1 MILAIQFGGATEL
14 RPTDR
19 DLMTRLARRDPEALE
34 HLYDKHSRIIYAL
47 LVRIT
52 QHPASADELLQEV
65 FLRVWRNA
73 SAYQTSR
80 GALTPWL
87 LTMARNIAIDHLRS
101 KGEKQRRQ
109 EDVEETRLDFAPVRT
124 SARPAEEWLD
134 QRRMSEKVR
143 SLMDEFP
150 QSQRQALELAYF
162 EGMSQ
167 SEIARHLNEPLG
179 TVKTWI
185 RNGVLKLREKLEAV
199 S

>member
-1 MILAIQFGGATEL
+1 
-14 RPTDR
+14 
-19 DLMTRLARRDPEALE
+19 
-34 HLYDKHSRIIYAL
+34 
-47 LVRIT
+47 
-52 QHPASADELLQEV
+52 
-65 FLRVWRNA
+65 
-73 SAYQTSR
+73 
-80 GALTPWL
+80 
-87 LTMARNIAIDHLRS
+87 MARNIAIDHLRS

-109 EDVEETRLDFAPVRT
+109 EDVEETRLDFAPIRT

-185 RNGVLKLREKLEAV
+185 RSGVLKLREKLEAV

>member
-73 SAYQTSR
+73 PAYQTSR

-109 EDVEETRLDFAPVRT
+109 EDVEETRLDFSPIRT

-185 RNGVLKLREKLEAV
+185 RSGVLKLREKLEAV